1 MAERTGPVLV
11 TGANGHLGRRLLT
24 RLASERSLVA
34 VVRSDRA
41 RQQVEALALEPA
53 PRIEVLDYAD
63 AEALAAAA
71 RRCTHAV
78 HLVGILKE
86 TSNSRYEA
94 AHEHSAR
101 ALAGAADAAGLAR
114 TVLLS
119 IVGSRPDSDNACLAS
134 KGRGEEILRS
144 ARTPALVLRVPMV
157 LGEGDYASRALA
169 GRARSGFVPMARGG
183 ASLEQPIY
191 AGDVV
196 EAIVAGVTRDD
207 LDGRTLDLAGP
218 ESLPRHALVAR
229 AAALLGRDAPRV
241 LSFPLALQRG
251 AAWAFERALANP
263 PITPA
268 MLGVLEHDDAVDA
281 SAACEALGITLTPLD
296 ETLRRCVAT
305 ETHHE

>member
-1 MAERTGPVLV
+1 MSESTGPVLV
-11 TGANGHLGRRLLT
+11 TGANGHLGRRLLQ
-24 RLASERSLVA
+24 RLSGARELVA

-41 RQQVEALALEPA
+41 RKQVEALALTPA

-63 AEALAAAA
+63 APALGAAA
-71 RRCTHAV
+71 RGCTHAV

-86 TSNSRYEA
+86 TSNSRYED
-94 AHEHSAR
+94 AHEASAR
-101 ALAGAADAAGLAR
+101 ALAGAADAGGLAR

-119 IVGSRPDSDNACLAS
+119 IVGSRPTAENDCLAS
-134 KGRGEEILRS
+134 KGRGERILLD
-144 ARTPALVLRVPMV
+144 AATPALVLRVPMV

-169 GRARSGFVPMARGG
+169 GRAHARFVPLARGG

-196 EAIVAGVTRDD
+196 EAIVAGVTRPALDD
-207 LDGRTLDLAGP
+207 RALDLGGP
-218 ESLPRHALVAR
+218 ESLPRRELVAR
-229 AAALLGRDAPRV
+229 AAAALGRPAPTIV
-241 LSFPLALQRG
+241 PFPLALQRA
-251 AAWAFERALANP
+251 AAWLFERLLADP

-281 SAACEALGITLTPLD
+281 AAACEALGITLTSLD

-305 ETHHE
+305 ENRS